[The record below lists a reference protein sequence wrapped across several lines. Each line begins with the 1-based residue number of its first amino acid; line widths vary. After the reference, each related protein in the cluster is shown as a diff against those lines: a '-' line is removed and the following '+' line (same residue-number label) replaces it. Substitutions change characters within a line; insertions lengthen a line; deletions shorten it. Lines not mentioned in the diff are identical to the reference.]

1 MYEYLRVIEL
11 QPNNPYAHYRVS
23 MILKMNADVM
33 SNEQEKAEKI
43 AEADKYLVKARELM
57 VDNKNI
63 MSLDDFSPNPQNRA
77 EIIAAIKESN

>member
-11 QPNNPYAHYRVS
+11 QSNNPYAYYRAS